1 MCLRL
6 CAFAS
11 SCQGV
16 GTSLSTAHVAP
27 WQPTGM
33 CTVADAVSKDFL
45 KSQFNAIFISNSNNL
60 KLIARYLSLQLIVYS
75 LVAIYT
81 ATLYLYS
88 IFLTKLRLYNI
99 LSMHSLS
106 SWFYQFLVGSDMFW
120 YSWRNIIVTN

>member
-45 KSQFNAIFISNSNNL
+45 NRLLLTVCVSGVCNVMSLFPYFCVIFRFIRL
-60 KLIARYLSLQLIVYS
+60 FLVAFEYFHGVALILLMSPPMLSFCATLSLY
-75 LVAIYT
+75 
-81 ATLYLYS
+81 
-88 IFLTKLRLYNI
+88 FL
-99 LSMHSLS
+99 
-106 SWFYQFLVGSDMFW
+106 
-120 YSWRNIIVTN
+120 